1 MTTNTVATNSA
12 TVDLGSAIGVRL
24 EVHIWSGRRTLSKD
38 DLVHANPEFRK
49 LPEKELANL
58 GSVKICDP
66 DEIKKFRTVR
76 NKARG
81 VLIRSGVPFMGGWA
95 IPKER
100 WPTVRGDLLLLQA
113 EYRALVAV
121 FVQNFDVAMDA
132 WKKKHLLMHPEWSV
146 LFTKLPTA
154 TSAGGKLDFLFHP
167 QRFMAPSDDPNSE
180 LNAEFNA
187 ETGGLRGELLRK
199 VAAEAMDFTASLSK
213 LDKLTG
219 VVSEREFVTPKTL
232 GPLTRAAEELKAF
245 TFLDPSLVHA
255 SRLISD
261 AVDSLEGK
269 KRVDGRDLLMLS
281 GLARMLSSSDG
292 VSQLIRVAEAGGD
305 ASQAVHPQMEGTQLS
320 GSEQH
325 EIEVVPKATLD
336 QVSTPTI
343 VGVEGPATAAPTLT
357 PQAKELSDALSN
369 LF

>member
-1 MTTNTVATNSA
+1 MTTNTVATNIA

-24 EVHIWSGRRTLSKD
+24 EVHIWSGRKTLSKD

-66 DEIKKFRTVR
+66 AKIKRFRTFR

-81 VLIRSGVPFMGGWA
+81 ILARNGVPFMGGWA
-95 IPKER
+95 IPKDR
-100 WPTVRGDLLLLQA
+100 WPKVRQELLALQA
-113 EYRALVAV
+113 EYRLLVTE
-121 FVQNFDVAMDA
+121 FVKNFDVAMEA
-132 WKKKHLLMHPEWSV
+132 WKTKHLMANPEWAV

-154 TSAGGKLDFLFHP
+154 TSVGGKLDFLFHP
-167 QRFMAPSDDPNSE
+167 QRFMAPSDDPDSE

-199 VAAEAMDFTASLSK
+199 VAAEAMDFVKSLTK
-213 LDKLTG
+213 ENKKTG
-219 VVSEREFVTPKTL
+219 VVSERQFVTPKTL
-232 GPLTRAAEELKAF
+232 GPLTRAAVELKAF
-245 TFLDPSLVHA
+245 TFLDPSLEHA

-292 VSQLIRVAEAGGD
+292 VSQLIRVAQDGGD
-305 ASQAVHPQMEGTQLS
+305 ASQAVHPQMVGSQLS
-320 GSEQH
+320 GAELH
-325 EIEVVPKATLD
+325 EIDVVPKATIV
-336 QVSTPTI
+336 QVSAPTI
-343 VGVEGPATAAPTLT
+343 SGVQVPATAAPTLT
-357 PQAKELSDALSN
+357 PQVKELSDALSN